1 MKKLLALPVALPIT
15 MIAAPAFAHHPMGGE
30 APQTFAHGL
39 LSGLAHP
46 VIGVDHLA
54 FVLLAGI
61 AATVRGVGLA
71 APLAFIAATMAG
83 TLLILAGVTLPGAE
97 LAIALSVVLLG
108 ALLVSGRDMA
118 RPVALAGFAAAGL
131 FHGWAYGEAVIGSEP
146 MPVAAYLLGFAAIQ
160 FAIAAAAAKATEAGM
175 RAGYQPRIAAALL
188 TGVGVAF
195 MAEHVE
201 HLILG

>member
-1 MKKLLALPVALPIT
+1 MKIIYTLPLAF
-15 MIAAPAFAHHPMGGE
+15 IAGPAFAHHPMGGE
-30 APQTFAHGL
+30 APQTFAQGL

-61 AATVRGVGLA
+61 AATVAGLGLA
-71 APLAFIAATMAG
+71 APLAFIAATVAG

-97 LAIALSVVLLG
+97 IAIALSVVLLG
-108 ALLVSGRDMA
+108 AVLISGREMA
-118 RPVALAGFAAAGL
+118 RGVAFGGMALAGL

-146 MPVAAYLLGFAAIQ
+146 MPIAAYLLGFGLIQ
-160 FAIAAAAAKATEAGM
+160 FAIAAGAAKATEAGL